1 MTPVFKIRP
10 RGGFYHLKKCIAFVK
25 KLCIIIRQFTFLMGK
40 TMFKKEKIK
49 DLHYSIS
56 GVISADE
63 LQAAADEILAEYGKK
78 AKMPGFRP
86 GHIPLSILRQ
96 KYNASAMSDA
106 IDKLMNQDLNKY
118 IADKKI
124 RLAGTPKADL
134 AGWEIG
140 KDAEYSLEFDI
151 LPTLPAID
159 LEKYTITK
167 KTTKLDESE
176 VERAIENIRQNRSTA
191 EKQSDDYVAQN
202 GDTAVIDFTGYIGDN
217 AFDGGAA
224 KKHHLVLGSGAFIP
238 GFEDQVI
245 GHKAGDEFD
254 VNVKFPSDYHAA
266 NLAGKDARFA
276 VKVHEVRKHILPE
289 LNDELA
295 KSVGQESVEKLRE
308 HIRGILNEQY
318 EEAAKRD
325 MRNELLDILAD
336 KIKLDLPE
344 TLVDQEY
351 NMAKQEYDRTS
362 KNGNAEKWD
371 DKKERKDAER
381 RVKLGLILA
390 EWGTQNKVEV
400 TRDDLQ
406 HAIWAEA
413 ARYPDPKQVFEFYN
427 KNQNA
432 LAMLRG
438 MIFERKAL
446 DAMLAHVKTKDKA
459 VKPEE
464 LFQQANGTK

>member
-1 MTPVFKIRP
+1 
-10 RGGFYHLKKCIAFVK
+10 
-25 KLCIIIRQFTFLMGK
+25 
-40 TMFKKEKIK
+40 MFKKEKIK
-49 DLHYSIS
+49 DLHYSVT
-56 GVISADE
+56 GHLSADE
-63 LQAAADEILAEYGKK
+63 IQAAADEILTEYGKK
-78 AKMPGFRP
+78 VKMPGFRP

-96 KYNASAMSDA
+96 KYNASAISEA
-106 IDKLMNQDLNKY
+106 IDKLMNRDLNTY
-118 IADKKI
+118 ITDKKI
-124 RLAGTPKADL
+124 RLAGAPKADL

-159 LEKYTITK
+159 LEKFTVVK

-176 VERAIENIRQNRSTA
+176 VDAALENIRKNRSTA
-191 EKQSDDYVAQN
+191 EKQGDDYVAQN
-202 GDTAVIDFTGYIGDN
+202 GDTAVIDFTGFIGND

-224 KKHHLVLGSGAFIP
+224 EKHHLVLGSGAFIP
-238 GFEDQVI
+238 GFEDQII
-245 GHKAGDEFD
+245 GHKSGDEFD
-254 VNVKFPSDYHAA
+254 VNVKFPSDYHAE

-295 KSVGQESVEKLRE
+295 KSVGHESVEKLRE
-308 HIRGILNEQY
+308 HIRKILNEQY
-318 EEAAKRD
+318 EEAAKRE

-336 KIKLDLPE
+336 KVKLDLPE

-351 NMAKQEYDRTS
+351 NMAKQEHDRTHAHC
-362 KNGNAEKWD
+362 NGDCGADHKWD
-371 DKKERKDAER
+371 EKQERKDAER

-406 HAIWAEA
+406 QAVWNEA
-413 ARYPDPKQVFEFYN
+413 ARYPNPQQVFEFYN

-446 DAMLAHVKTKDKA
+446 DAMLSHVKTKEKA

-464 LFQQANGTK
+464 LFQQAGAK

>member
-1 MTPVFKIRP
+1 
-10 RGGFYHLKKCIAFVK
+10 
-25 KLCIIIRQFTFLMGK
+25 
-40 TMFKKEKIK
+40 MFKKEKIK

-63 LQAAADEILAEYGKK
+63 LQTAADEILAEYGKK

-96 KYNASAMSDA
+96 KYNASAISDA

>member
-1 MTPVFKIRP
+1 
-10 RGGFYHLKKCIAFVK
+10 
-25 KLCIIIRQFTFLMGK
+25 
-40 TMFKKEKIK
+40 MFKKEKIK
-49 DLHYSIS
+49 DLHYSVTGLIT
-56 GVISADE
+56 ADE
-63 LQAAADEILAEYGKK
+63 LQTAADEILTEYGKK

-96 KYNASAMSDA
+96 KYNTSATADA
-106 IDKLMNQDLNKY
+106 IDKLMNRDLNAY
-118 IADKKI
+118 LADKKL
-124 RLAGTPKADL
+124 RLAGSPHADL
-134 AGWEIG
+134 AKWEMG
-140 KDAEYSLEFDI
+140 SDAEYTLEFDI
-151 LPTLPAID
+151 LPTLPTVD
-159 LEKYTITK
+159 LEKYTVTK
-167 KTTKLDESE
+167 KTANLDESE
-176 VERAIENIRQNRSTA
+176 VEKALENIRKSRSVA
-191 EKQSDDYVAQN
+191 EKQDDKYVAQN
-202 GDTAVIDFTGYIGDN
+202 GDTAVIDFRGFIGDE

-224 KKHHLVLGSGAFIP
+224 EKHHLVLGSGAFIP

-245 GHKAGDEFD
+245 GHKSGDEFD
-254 VNVKFPSDYHAA
+254 VNVKFPSDYHAE

-276 VKVHEVRKHILPE
+276 VKVHEVRKHKLPE

-308 HIRGILNEQY
+308 HIRGILTEQY
-318 EEAAKRD
+318 EEASKRE

-336 KIKLDLPE
+336 KIKLDLPQ
-344 TLVDQEY
+344 TLVEQEY
-351 NMAKQEYDRTS
+351 NMAKQEHDRTNKTS
-362 KNGNAEKWD
+362 KWD
-371 DKKERKDAER
+371 EKQEHRDAER

-413 ARYPDPKQVFEFYN
+413 AQYPDPKQVFDFYN

-432 LAMLRG
+432 LTMLRG

-446 DAMLAHVKTKDKA
+446 DAMLTHVKTKEKN

-464 LFQQANGTK
+464 LFQQASVK

>member
-1 MTPVFKIRP
+1 
-10 RGGFYHLKKCIAFVK
+10 
-25 KLCIIIRQFTFLMGK
+25 
-40 TMFKKEKIK
+40 MFKKEKIK
-49 DLHYSIS
+49 DLHYSVT
-56 GVISADE
+56 GHLSADE
-63 LQAAADEILAEYGKK
+63 IQAAADEILTEYGKK
-78 AKMPGFRP
+78 VKMPGFRP

-96 KYNASAMSDA
+96 KYNASAISEA
-106 IDKLMNQDLNKY
+106 IDKLMNRDLNTY
-118 IADKKI
+118 ITDKKI
-124 RLAGTPKADL
+124 RLAGAPKADL

-159 LEKYTITK
+159 LEKFTVVK

-176 VERAIENIRQNRSTA
+176 VDAALENIRKNRSTA
-191 EKQSDDYVAQN
+191 EKQGDDYIAQN
-202 GDTAVIDFTGYIGDN
+202 GDTAVIDFTGFIGND

-224 KKHHLVLGSGAFIP
+224 EKHHLVLGSGAFIP
-238 GFEDQVI
+238 GFEDQII
-245 GHKAGDEFD
+245 GHKSGDEFD
-254 VNVKFPSDYHAA
+254 VNVKFPSDYHAE

-295 KSVGQESVEKLRE
+295 KSVGHESVEKLRE
-308 HIRGILNEQY
+308 HIRKILNEQY
-318 EEAAKRD
+318 EEAAKRE

-336 KIKLDLPE
+336 KVKLDLPE

-351 NMAKQEYDRTS
+351 NMAKQEHDRTHAHC
-362 KNGNAEKWD
+362 NGDCGNEHKWD
-371 DKKERKDAER
+371 EKQERKDAER

-406 HAIWAEA
+406 QAVWNEA
-413 ARYPDPKQVFEFYN
+413 ARYPNPQQVFEFYN

-446 DAMLAHVKTKDKA
+446 DAMLSHVKTKEKA

-464 LFQQANGTK
+464 LFQQAGAK

>member
-1 MTPVFKIRP
+1 
-10 RGGFYHLKKCIAFVK
+10 
-25 KLCIIIRQFTFLMGK
+25 
-40 TMFKKEKIK
+40 MFKKEKIK
-49 DLHYSIS
+49 DLHYSVN
-56 GVISADE
+56 GVISAAD
-63 LQAAADEILAEYGKK
+63 LQAAADEILTEYGKT
-78 AKMPGFRP
+78 AKMAGFRP
-86 GHIPLSILRQ
+86 GHIPLSVLRQ
-96 KYNASAMSDA
+96 KYNASAYGEA
-106 IDKLMNQDLNKY
+106 VDKLMNKDLNDF

-124 RLAGTPKADL
+124 RLAGAPKADL

-140 KDAEYSLEFDI
+140 KDVEYSLEFDI

-159 LEKYTITK
+159 LEKFTLVK
-167 KTTKLDESE
+167 KTTKLDEAE
-176 VERAIENIRQNRSTA
+176 VEKSLENIRKSRSIA
-191 EKQSDDYVAQN
+191 EKQGADYVAAN
-202 GDTAVIDFTGYIGDN
+202 GDTAVIDFKGFIGDD
-217 AFDGGAA
+217 AFEGGAA
-224 KKHHLVLGSGAFIP
+224 EKHHLILGSGAFIP

-254 VNVKFPSDYHAA
+254 VNVKFPADYHAE

-276 VKVHEVRKHILPE
+276 VKVHEVRKHVLPE

-295 KSVGQESVEKLRE
+295 KTVGQESVDALRE
-308 HIRGILNEQY
+308 HIRKIINEQY
-318 EEAAKRD
+318 EEAAQRD

-336 KIKLDLPE
+336 KVKLDLPE
-344 TLVDQEY
+344 ILVEQEL
-351 NMAKQEYDRTS
+351 NMAKSEHDRIHANCGDNC
-362 KNGNAEKWD
+362 KAEDHKWD
-371 DKKERKDAER
+371 DKKERKEAER

-406 HAIWAEA
+406 QAVWAEA

-446 DAMLAHVKTKDKA
+446 DAMLTHVKQKEKA

-464 LFQQANGTK
+464 LFKQADVR

>member
-1 MTPVFKIRP
+1 
-10 RGGFYHLKKCIAFVK
+10 
-25 KLCIIIRQFTFLMGK
+25 
-40 TMFKKEKIK
+40 MFKKEKIK
-49 DLHYSIS
+49 DLHYSVT
-56 GVISADE
+56 GYLSADE
-63 LQAAADEILAEYGKK
+63 IQAAADEILTEYGKK
-78 AKMPGFRP
+78 VKMPGFRP

-96 KYNASAMSDA
+96 KYNASAISEA
-106 IDKLMNQDLNKY
+106 IDKLMNRDLNTY
-118 IADKKI
+118 ITDKKI
-124 RLAGTPKADL
+124 RLAGAPKADL

-159 LEKYTITK
+159 LEKFTVVK

-176 VERAIENIRQNRSTA
+176 VDAALENIRKNRSTA
-191 EKQSDDYVAQN
+191 EKQGDDYIAQN
-202 GDTAVIDFTGYIGDN
+202 GDTAVIDFTGFIGND

-224 KKHHLVLGSGAFIP
+224 EKHHLVLGSGAFIP
-238 GFEDQVI
+238 GFEDQII
-245 GHKAGDEFD
+245 GHKSGDEFD
-254 VNVKFPSDYHAA
+254 VNVKFPSDYHAD

-295 KSVGQESVEKLRE
+295 KSVGHESVEKLRE
-308 HIRGILNEQY
+308 HIRKILNEQY
-318 EEAAKRD
+318 EDAAKRD

-336 KIKLDLPE
+336 KVKLDLPE

-351 NMAKQEYDRTS
+351 NMAKQEHDRTHAHC
-362 KNGNAEKWD
+362 NGDCGADHKWD
-371 DKKERKDAER
+371 EKQERKDAER

-406 HAIWAEA
+406 HAVWNEA
-413 ARYPDPKQVFEFYN
+413 ARYPNPQQVFEFYN

-446 DAMLAHVKTKDKA
+446 DAMLSHVKTKEKA

-464 LFQQANGTK
+464 LFQQAGAK

>member
-1 MTPVFKIRP
+1 
-10 RGGFYHLKKCIAFVK
+10 
-25 KLCIIIRQFTFLMGK
+25 
-40 TMFKKEKIK
+40 MFKKEKIK
-49 DLHYSIS
+49 DLHYSVT
-56 GVISADE
+56 GHLSADE
-63 LQAAADEILAEYGKK
+63 IQATADEILTEYGKK
-78 AKMPGFRP
+78 VKMPGFRP

-96 KYNASAMSDA
+96 KYNASAISEA
-106 IDKLMNQDLNKY
+106 IDKLMNRDLNTY
-118 IADKKI
+118 ITDKKI
-124 RLAGTPKADL
+124 RLAGAPKADL

-159 LEKYTITK
+159 LEKFTVVK
-167 KTTKLDESE
+167 KTTTLDESE
-176 VERAIENIRQNRSTA
+176 VDAALENIRKNRSTA
-191 EKQSDDYVAQN
+191 EKQGDDYIAQN
-202 GDTAVIDFTGYIGDN
+202 GDTAVIDFTGFIGND

-224 KKHHLVLGSGAFIP
+224 EKHHLVLGSGAFIP
-238 GFEDQVI
+238 GFEDQII
-245 GHKAGDEFD
+245 GHKSGDEFD
-254 VNVKFPSDYHAA
+254 VNVKFPSDYHAE

-295 KSVGQESVEKLRE
+295 KSVGHESVEKLRE
-308 HIRGILNEQY
+308 HIRKILNEQY
-318 EEAAKRD
+318 VEAAKRD

-336 KIKLDLPE
+336 KVKLDLPE

-351 NMAKQEYDRTS
+351 NMAKQEHDRTHAHC
-362 KNGNAEKWD
+362 NGDCGADHKWD
-371 DKKERKDAER
+371 EKQERKDAER

-406 HAIWAEA
+406 QAVWNEA
-413 ARYPDPKQVFEFYN
+413 ARYPNPQQVFEFYN

-446 DAMLAHVKTKDKA
+446 DAMLSHVKTKEKA

-464 LFQQANGTK
+464 LFQQAGAK

>member
-1 MTPVFKIRP
+1 
-10 RGGFYHLKKCIAFVK
+10 
-25 KLCIIIRQFTFLMGK
+25 
-40 TMFKKEKIK
+40 MFKKEKIK
-49 DLHYSIS
+49 DLHYTVS
-56 GVISADE
+56 GQLSASD
-63 LQAAADEILAEYGKK
+63 LQAAADEILVEYGKK

-96 KYNASAMSDA
+96 KYNTSAISEA
-106 IDKLMNQDLNKY
+106 VDKMINKDMNDY
-118 IADKKI
+118 VAEKKL
-124 RLAGTPKADL
+124 RLAGAPKVDL

-140 KDAEYSLEFDI
+140 KDVEYTLEFDV
-151 LPTLPAID
+151 LPSLPEID
-159 LEKYTITK
+159 LEKFTVTK

-176 VERAIENIRQNRSTA
+176 VEKSLENIRKARSVA
-191 EKQSDDYVAQN
+191 EKQPDDYKAAN
-202 GDTAVIDFTGYIGDN
+202 GDTAVIDFKGFLGDE
-217 AFDGGAA
+217 AFEGGAA
-224 KKHHLVLGSGAFIP
+224 EKHHLVLGSGAFIP
-238 GFEDQVI
+238 GFEDQIV

-276 VKVHEVRKHILPE
+276 VKVHEVRKHKLPE
-289 LNDELA
+289 MNDELA
-295 KSVGQESVEKLRE
+295 KTIGHESVDKLRE
-308 HIRGILNEQY
+308 HIRTILNEQY

-336 KIKLDLPE
+336 KVKLDLPE
-344 TLVDQEY
+344 TLVDQEL
-351 NMAKQEYDRTS
+351 NMAKQEHYRAHAHCDGDCGTDH
-362 KNGNAEKWD
+362 KWD
-371 DKKERKDAER
+371 EKKERKDAER

-390 EWGTQNKVEV
+390 EWGTKNKVEV

-406 HAIWAEA
+406 QAVWAEA
-413 ARYPDPKQVFEFYN
+413 SRYPDPKQVFDFYN

-446 DAMLAHVKTKDKA
+446 DAMLSHVKTKEKA

-464 LFQQANGTK
+464 LFQQADVK